1 LAAVLHRH
9 ATGRLAVTKE
19 KPMRMLRTSSALALT
34 FGLSCAPAF
43 AADAIAYTTSAPDA
57 AAMPVADGKF
67 DWNGFYAGVYG
78 VTQFSPGRGAQYGA
92 GLDLGLNA
100 QYDFYLLGAE
110 VAAHGLNSSDDS
122 SGTSYGQVLARGGVL
137 VTDDVAVYAAAGY
150 GLDLGPAD
158 NSQWLLGGGLEM
170 AVTDNVSLRA
180 QYLHGFANTGEETT
194 NQVTIGANYHF

>member
-1 LAAVLHRH
+1 
-9 ATGRLAVTKE
+9 
-19 KPMRMLRTSSALALT
+19 MRMLSRFALALA
-34 FGLSCAPAF
+34 FGSAASTAF
-43 AADAIAYTTSAPDA
+43 AADAISYATSDGAVA
-57 AAMPVADGKF
+57 VPVVDGGF
-67 DWNGFYAGVYG
+67 DWSGFYAGVYG
-78 VTQFSPGRGAQYGA
+78 AAQFSQDGRARYGA

-110 VAAHGLNSSDDS
+110 VAAHGLTDGNGDAA
-122 SGTSYGQVLARGGVL
+122 TTAYGQVLARGGVL

-180 QYLHGFANTGEETT
+180 QYLHGFTNAGDETT

>member
-1 LAAVLHRH
+1 
-9 ATGRLAVTKE
+9 
-19 KPMRMLRTSSALALT
+19 MRMLSRFALALA
-34 FGLSCAPAF
+34 FGLAATIAF
-43 AADAIAYTTSAPDA
+43 AADAITYQTSDG
-57 AAMPVADGKF
+57 AMAVPVVDSGF
-67 DWNGFYAGVYG
+67 DWSGFYAGVYG
-78 VTQFSPGRGAQYGA
+78 AVQVSPSRGAQYGA

-110 VAAHGLNSSDDS
+110 VAAHGLTQGDDADAPAA
-122 SGTSYGQVLARGGVL
+122 YGQVLARGGVL

-150 GLDLGPAD
+150 GLDLGPVD

>member
-9 ATGRLAVTKE
+9 ATGRLAATKE
-19 KPMRMLRTSSALALT
+19 TPMRMLRTSSALALA

-57 AAMPVADGKF
+57 AALPVADGNF

-78 VTQFSPGRGAQYGA
+78 VTQFSPGKGAQYGV

-137 VTDDVAVYAAAGY
+137 VTDDVAIYAAAGY

-158 NSQWLLGGGLEM
+158 NSQWLFGGGLEM

-180 QYLHGFANTGEETT
+180 QYLHGFANTGEQTT